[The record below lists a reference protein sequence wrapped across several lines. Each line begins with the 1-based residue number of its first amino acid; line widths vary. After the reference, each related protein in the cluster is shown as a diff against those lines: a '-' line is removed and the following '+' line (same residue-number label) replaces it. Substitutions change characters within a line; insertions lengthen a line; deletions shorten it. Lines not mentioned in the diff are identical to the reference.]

1 MNQTKKLNIAL
12 IEASNS
18 EKVLIIQD
26 KEIDMRREMMI
37 VDTENKWITNKLF
50 TKVLDKL
57 IDKKENSQ
65 DVFIR
70 LKSQLELQRN
80 ILHEDLYEK
89 CLKNIRDEFINS
101 ESL

>member
-37 VDTENKWITNKLF
+37 VDTENK
-50 TKVLDKL
+50 
-57 IDKKENSQ
+57 
-65 DVFIR
+65 
-70 LKSQLELQRN
+70 
-80 ILHEDLYEK
+80 
-89 CLKNIRDEFINS
+89 
-101 ESL
+101 